1 MIVPSMV
8 IINCD
13 PKTGEKI
20 SSKTFYKEV
29 DDDAYIECLGKK
41 ILPILLENG
50 LEGLI
55 ADMEQKLHKKVTK
68 PTQNELNKKSK
79 IGR

>member
-8 IINCD
+8 IVDRD
-13 PKTGEKI
+13 PTTGKEI
-20 SSKTFYKEV
+20 GSKTFYQEV
-29 DDDAYIECLGKK
+29 DDDAYIECLGRK
-41 ILPILLENG
+41 ILPILLKDG

>member
-13 PKTGEKI
+13 PKTGKKI
-20 SSKTFYKEV
+20 NSKTFYQKV

-41 ILPILLENG
+41 ILPLLLKDG
-50 LEGLI
+50 LDGLI
-55 ADMEQKLHKKVTK
+55 EDMEKKLHKKVTK
-68 PTQNELNKKSK
+68 PTPTN
-79 IGR
+79 